1 MGFNE
6 QWASPHMSIINLNGV
21 SAIDLN
27 IIAPVIYLYE
37 FQAIDAFLIL
47 RICAPFVRGGA
58 IYQLAENMDIIFPGF
73 NRDADC

>member
-6 QWASPHMSIINLNGV
+6 QSASPHMSIINLNGV

-37 FQAIDAFLIL
+37 FQSIDAFLIL
-47 RICAPFVRGGA
+47 EVFSPLVGCNIP
-58 IYQLAENMDIIFPGF
+58 IS
-73 NRDADC
+73 